1 MGNAKSKQGPQ
12 AAKAK
17 QEPIDF
23 KCPRCSKRFETDRGR
38 KIHISHAHKPK
49 PILPAQSTPKSDEI
63 SRVNDAQKP
72 PRKSFKDLKGII
84 SPFGLIMY
92 SSLAVCF
99 LFGALYLVSQPIAQY
114 MIEGLAAFFVLMF
127 AYEGFKAYFS
137 RPKKEK
143 VSIPIEELSKPLEKY
158 SKSES
163 VRRNPSN
170 ESLVNDI
177 STSITDSL
185 NIKKE
190 KKIKEPKA
198 QRTKF
203 FSEEHPGAFGL
214 AKSILPRIHIIALVG
229 WIIYSMYWE
238 LISGN
243 SDFILDWFN
252 ASPIPGMIQVM
263 SSKEAFML
271 WFKEYG
277 TIFIMMASIVILILV
292 ALYYTIYRF
301 AFKDYYKFS
310 EGSRRYEGRCYW
322 RTNNSLTK
330 WFDKRYGSPPRM
342 QNIYWLKIGWWPP
355 INLINPSNSLIR
367 LDTTLDEKC
376 ESKGIYAISVSEKP
390 LRRKVGNEPKHWTSY
405 GGQYVNGD
413 IPNKMAEDYFTLR
426 SKVLVDDTTDLSFGN
441 ADTRNSVMLDGLRLS
456 KPSIRRFIV
465 DDRKR
470 KQDHS

>member
-1 MGNAKSKQGPQ
+1 MGNAKSKAGSQ

-17 QEPIDF
+17 QEQIDF
-23 KCPRCSKRFETDRGR
+23 KCPRCSRRFETDKGR

-49 PILPAQSTPKSDEI
+49 PILLAQPTLPKSDEKARI
-63 SRVNDAQKP
+63 DEQQKP
-72 PRKSFKDLKGII
+72 PRKSYKDLKGII
-84 SPFGLIMY
+84 SPFGLMMY
-92 SSLAVCF
+92 SLLAVCF

-114 MIEGLAAFFVLMF
+114 VIEGLAAFFVLMF
-127 AYEGFKAYFS
+127 AYEGFKAYYA
-137 RPKKEK
+137 RPKKMKAVFMDGSAEPRE
-143 VSIPIEELSKPLEKY
+143 SIEEIKKE
-158 SKSES
+158 
-163 VRRNPSN
+163 
-170 ESLVNDI
+170 
-177 STSITDSL
+177 
-185 NIKKE
+185 KKE

-198 QRTKF
+198 RKTKF

-214 AKSILPRIHIIALVG
+214 AKSILPRIHIIALIG

-277 TIFIMMASIVILILV
+277 TIFIMMASVVILVLLM
-292 ALYYTIYRF
+292 LYYTIYRF

-310 EGSRRYEGRCYW
+310 EGSRRYEGRVYW
-322 RTNNSLTK
+322 RTNNALTK
-330 WFDKRYGSPPRM
+330 WFDRRYNSPSRM

-355 INLINPSNSLIR
+355 INLINPPNSLIR
-367 LDTTLDEKC
+367 LDTTLEEKC

-405 GGQYVNGD
+405 GGKYVNGD
-413 IPNKMAEDYFTLR
+413 IPNKMAEQYFTDR
-426 SKVLVDDTTDLSFGN
+426 GNVLVRDTKKLSFGN
-441 ADTRNSVMLDGLRLS
+441 AEVRVDVVRGGTSLVLPEWKEAVQNARS
-456 KPSIRRFIV
+456 KRAERT
-465 DDRKR
+465 KE
-470 KQDHS
+470 QH

>member
-1 MGNAKSKQGPQ
+1 MH
-12 AAKAK
+12 
-17 QEPIDF
+17 
-23 KCPRCSKRFETDRGR
+23 FETDRGR
-38 KIHISHAHKPK
+38 KIHISAKHKPR
-49 PILPAQSTPKSDEI
+49 PPLPAQPTPKSDEN
-63 SRVNDAQKP
+63 SRVNEPQKP

-84 SPFGLIMY
+84 SPFGLVMY
-92 SSLAVCF
+92 SLLSVCF
-99 LFGALYLVSQPIAQY
+99 LFGALYLISQPIAQY

-127 AYEGFKAYFS
+127 AYEGFKAYYA
-137 RPKKEK
+137 RPKKMKAIFMDGSAEPKESIEK
-143 VSIPIEELSKPLEKY
+143 AKKE
-158 SKSES
+158 
-163 VRRNPSN
+163 
-170 ESLVNDI
+170 
-177 STSITDSL
+177 
-185 NIKKE
+185 KKE

-198 QRTKF
+198 RKTKF

-214 AKSILPRIHIIALVG
+214 AKSILPRIHIIALIG

-243 SDFILDWFN
+243 SDFMIDWFN
-252 ASPIPGMIQVM
+252 ASPLPGLIQVI
-263 SSKEAFML
+263 SSKEAFTI

-277 TIFIMMASIVILILV
+277 VTFILIMTVVILVITV
-292 ALYYTIYRF
+292 FYYSFWRL

-310 EGSRRYEGRCYW
+310 EGSRRFEGRCYW
-322 RTNNSLTK
+322 RTNNGITK
-330 WFDKRYGSPPRM
+330 WFDKKYGSPARDV
-342 QNIYWLKIGWWPP
+342 NAYWLKIGWWPP
-355 INLINPSNSLIR
+355 INLVNPPNSLVR
-367 LDTTLDEKC
+367 LDTSLEEKC
-376 ESKGIYAISVSEKP
+376 EHRGIYAISVSERP
-390 LRRKVGNEPKHWTSY
+390 LRRKVGNEPKHWTTY